1 MAENIIN
8 RFLQLN
14 DPNIARQT
22 RNMSYFDALKS
33 EIPGTKSYQG
43 YNPFYKGADK
53 TGLRG
58 YVNQGIKSLGGSFQ
72 QGSNVG
78 GATPLTRKLAQ
89 DATRLGSKVANLGRF
104 ALNSPFGAASAVGT
118 GIGYGVDAIAR
129 ATNTP
134 EEYEAMKEAARA
146 QGGFGYFD
154 DVDIS
159 QPPGTDVGIMG
170 NLRNLFSSSAMANEP
185 VVNVDNV
192 KSAINASRNREALNK
207 AGLMALDDAGLTTP
221 AYEEF
226 AEVNKPGFNFNRAG
240 NFLTDLKDK
249 GIEMFGSGKNL
260 ALRGIGSIIG
270 GPVGGFIGGALGNLT
285 DQFENRPLGA
295 NVIDEFGNTFD
306 FNELNK
312 QNALG
317 GYYTDPA
324 RSARRRSRRIAK
336 MLERQNLG
344 KKISLKK
351 LAELQA
357 QEKAQEALQQAAT
370 NRMQAENRA
379 AGIGGYQA
387 GYDSG
392 FMEGPS
398 GAGSGMGA
406 ADKGGSDTMGSS

>member
-1 MAENIIN
+1 MGILDTIASRAFPVGNFENIRAN
-8 RFLQLN
+8 A
-14 DPNIARQT
+14 PNQ
-22 RNMSYFDALKS
+22 MSYN
-33 EIPGTKSYQG
+33 I
-43 YNPFYKGADK
+43 
-53 TGLRG
+53 
-58 YVNQGIKSLGGSFQ
+58 
-72 QGSNVG
+72 
-78 GATPLTRKLAQ
+78 
-89 DATRLGSKVANLGRF
+89 DATRDLVQNQPFNPYAP
-104 ALNSPFGAASAVGT
+104 ALAATVSLP
-118 GIGYGVDAIAR
+118 Y
-129 ATNTP
+129 
-134 EEYEAMKEAARA
+134 
-146 QGGFGYFD
+146 
-154 DVDIS
+154 DIS
-159 QPPGTDVGIMG
+159 QGIGRAFDGFEPQTGIMDYDDIPDAPTFADIG
-170 NLRNLFSSSAMANEP
+170 KSIAAENPIDSLIGRTYGATLGLGDKLTGYGKSLASLFDTSAMANEP
-185 VVNVDNV
+185 VVNVDNI

-226 AEVNKPGFNFNRAG
+226 SEVNKPGFNFNRAG

>member
-1 MAENIIN
+1 MSI
-8 RFLQLN
+8 LN
-14 DPNIARQT
+14 TIASRAFPEGNFQSIKANAPNQ
-22 RNMSYFDALKS
+22 MSYN
-33 EIPGTKSYQG
+33 I
-43 YNPFYKGADK
+43 
-53 TGLRG
+53 
-58 YVNQGIKSLGGSFQ
+58 
-72 QGSNVG
+72 
-78 GATPLTRKLAQ
+78 
-89 DATRLGSKVANLGRF
+89 DATRDLVQNQLFNPLAP
-104 ALNSPFGAASAVGT
+104 AMAATFSLPYDT
-118 GIGYGVDAIAR
+118 IQGIGRAFKNVKSEPGILDYDNIPNDITFADIGKSIAAENPIDSLIGRTYG
-129 ATNTP
+129 ATLGLGDKLT
-134 EEYEAMKEAARA
+134 
-146 QGGFGYFD
+146 GYGKSLASLFD
-154 DVDIS
+154 
-159 QPPGTDVGIMG
+159 
-170 NLRNLFSSSAMANEP
+170 SSAMANEP
-185 VVNVDNV
+185 VVNVDSV
-192 KSAINASRNREALNK
+192 KSAINASRNREALNRQ
-207 AGLMALDDAGLTTP
+207 GLMALDDAGLTTP

-285 DQFENRPLGA
+285 NQFENRPLGA

-324 RSARRRSRRIAK
+324 RSARRRSARIAK

-370 NRMQAENRA
+370 NRMQAANRA

-387 GYDSG
+387 GYDSD
-392 FMEGPS
+392 FMGGGDRGRGNDP
-398 GAGSGMGA
+398 G
-406 ADKGGSDTMGSS
+406 DKGGSDTMGSS